1 MHRTKIDLADNVRA
15 AIIGELGSA
24 LADSVDLSAQVKQ
37 AHWNVKGPSF
47 IALHELFDQVAADV
61 RNFTDEI
68 AERIVILGGTAHGTV
83 QEAAGKTR
91 LAVYPSDISAGANH
105 VEALSSVLAAYGKN
119 IRASIDTTA
128 ELGDAITADILT
140 GVGRSTD
147 KWLWM
152 VEAHRQSDS

>member
-15 AIIGELGSA
+15 AIIGELSAA

-47 IALHELFDQVAADV
+47 IALHELFDQIALDV
-61 RNFTDEI
+61 RDYTDLI

-83 QEAAGKTR
+83 QESVAKTR
-91 LAVYPSDISAGANH
+91 LPVYPTDISSGANH
-105 VEALSSVLAAYGKN
+105 VEALSSVLAAYGKHV
-119 IRASIDTTA
+119 RAGIDTTD

-140 GVGRSTD
+140 EVGRGID